1 MEEFNHN
8 SVSRQELN
16 VRAAHSLCRAGW
28 MLEEI
33 NGVLQRGYI
42 RPENFRIIQQQA
54 TTFDQ
59 LQQKFGPPK
68 PLRTSTTDSHLVQ
81 INTTKLPRI
90 LVMNRGVEEATAVLT
105 HYGWSTQQ
113 IRQVLKGTMNPLDNI
128 GLALMN
134 DLSSNGNRSF
144 SNRYRYKR
152 SYPYYL
158 PVSSHR
164 KSKAAT
170 LRTLLI
176 LFWLGVFAFI
186 GVLLILHML

>member
-1 MEEFNHN
+1 MEEFNPH

-16 VRAAHSLCRAGW
+16 VRVAHSLCRAGW

-42 RPENFRIIQQQA
+42 RPENFRVIQQQA

-68 PLRTSTTDSHLVQ
+68 PLRTSTADIHLAK

-90 LVMNRGVEEATAVLT
+90 RVMNRGVEEATAVLI
-105 HYGWSTQQ
+105 HYGWNTQQ
-113 IRQVLKGTMNPLDNI
+113 IRQVLKGSVNPLDNI
-128 GLALMN
+128 GLTLMN
-134 DLSSNGNRSF
+134 DLSPNGNRSF
-144 SNRYRYKR
+144 ANRYRYKR
-152 SYPYYL
+152 SYPYHL
-158 PVSSHR
+158 PVSNSR
-164 KSKAAT
+164 NSKAAT